1 MASNLPQFT
10 VRVNPDLLKKFRLV
24 ADYNGRSANREIEI
38 LMRNHVAEFEKIH
51 GKIEID

>member
-24 ADYNGRSANREIEI
+24 ADYNGRSANRVIEI
-38 LMRNHVAEFEKIH
+38 LMRNHVTEFEKIH